1 MKRRTFAALAVS
13 LAASLVFC
21 GCGDKK
27 GKAGADGEST
37 DRTQI
42 CLVNNKGEVAEQ
54 MEELAAAFN
63 ASQSDVELVVE
74 SVTPGADYQS
84 MIKGYYLADKMP
96 DIIACEASHYSR
108 WEGLMTDLSDQK
120 WLSDTDSAYVDET
133 YGTLGFPYTTEAIG
147 LAYNAD
153 LLKKAGI
160 KPESLTGPAAY
171 EAAFAKLDS
180 MKGQLGLD
188 AVVAFSTDLEN
199 LSWSTGNHIFGAYLD
214 SGLSRDDTTYIDLLN
229 NDHKFDEKRLRHY
242 ADFIGLLNRYA
253 NPSLLTSGT
262 QDDQVLGFASGRYAF
277 MTQGSWTG
285 AMMVGVYAKEYKA
298 AGSFE
303 VGMAPYAF
311 EDGMDTILTSTPAW
325 WSIPKEAHV
334 KEAEAF
340 LEWCAGSQGQSIL
353 VKKAGFVS
361 PFKSCTD
368 VADDPFAPTIA
379 KHLADG
385 KTSAWHWMDVLPGN
399 STYPAAPVFYKY
411 AKGELDAGGFVNE
424 MNQAFRDYFK

>member
-1 MKRRTFAALAVS
+1 MRKGISAALAVF
-13 LAASLVFC
+13 LAATLTLS
-21 GCGDKK
+21 GCGS
-27 GKAGADGEST
+27 GKDGAGADGGSGE
-37 DRTQI
+37 RTQI
-42 CLVNNKGEVAEQ
+42 RLVNNKGEVADQ
-54 MEELAAAFN
+54 MNELADAFN

-108 WEGLMTDLSDQK
+108 WEGLMTDLSGQE

-153 LLKKAGI
+153 MLKKAGI
-160 KPESLTGPAAY
+160 KPESLTSPVAY

-180 MKGQLGLD
+180 MKGALGLD
-188 AVVAFSTDLEN
+188 GVVAYSTDPEN
-199 LSWSTGNHIFGAYLD
+199 LAWSTGNHIFGAYLD
-214 SGLSRDDTTYIDLLN
+214 AGLARDDTTYIDMLN
-229 NDHKFDEKRLRHY
+229 NEHKFDEKRLRDF
-242 ADFIGLLNRYA
+242 ANFIGLLNRYA
-253 NPSLLTSGT
+253 NPSLLTSGS
-262 QDDQVLGFASGRYAF
+262 QDDQVLGFASGKYAF

-311 EDGMDTILTSTPAW
+311 EDGIDTILTSTPAW

-340 LEWCAGSQGQSIL
+340 LNWCAGSEGQSIL

-361 PFKSCTD
+361 PFKSCTE

-379 KHLADG
+379 QHLADG
-385 KTSAWHWMDVLPGN
+385 KTSSWHWMDVLPGN
-399 STYPAAPVFYKY
+399 STYPAAPVFFDY
-411 AKGELDAGGFVNE
+411 AKGEYDAAGFVGA
-424 MNQAFRDYFK
+424 MNRTFTDYFK